1 MSIIKCENCGAEYSS
16 ELSVCPYCGA
26 ENFRR
31 SQKEQLD
38 YLKKKKE
45 ETEALYELPS
55 KKARK
60 ATRNSTWVLIFA
72 AVLVVFVTACMFIIS
87 GINNN
92 NRIKKR
98 EELLSLL
105 EEAYLK
111 NDYEQI
117 GKILDEN
124 EIYQSSFDKYLDLS
138 EVYRDYTVAR
148 EGLKDLDNSFIQFLS
163 EDELADLID
172 SDLERLINALSE
184 LEKMKTNGF
193 IKDEEQGYEYLKGL
207 IMEIFIGYGI
217 SEDIISDTVS
227 SYSGKGSVD
236 LSGIRNSVIEAVKR

>member
-1 MSIIKCENCGAEYSS
+1 
-16 ELSVCPYCGA
+16 
-26 ENFRR
+26 
-31 SQKEQLD
+31 
-38 YLKKKKE
+38 
-45 ETEALYELPS
+45 
-55 KKARK
+55 
-60 ATRNSTWVLIFA
+60 
-72 AVLVVFVTACMFIIS
+72 MFIIS